1 MVQKKSLIGFR
12 TACEQMWG
20 TSGTLETAA
29 ALPSDVR
36 ERTAGIRPLPEWIPL
51 GDLIAWHE
59 AVWNGRAQ
67 HDEKVMFEHAH
78 RTVDHGFGRVKR
90 AVIGLASA
98 ATLAPRVA
106 ALWKDEYS
114 TGSLAATA
122 LEPRST
128 TLVLSDHPYV
138 QHELMRMIIAEV
150 FRYVLS
156 RTRTKNVSA
165 THLVNGNRLLV
176 ALNWR

>member
-20 TSGTLETAA
+20 ETGARETID

-36 ERTAGIRPLPEWIPL
+36 ERTGGIRPLPDWIPL

-59 AVWNGRAQ
+59 AVWDGQAKRDQ
-67 HDEKVMFEHAH
+67 KVMLAHAH
-78 RTVDHGFGRVKR
+78 RTVDQGFGRVKR
-90 AVIGLASA
+90 AVISLANA

-106 ALWKDEYS
+106 ALWNDEYS
-114 TGSLAATA
+114 TGTLTAAA

-138 QHELMRMIIAEV
+138 HHELMRMIITEV

-156 RTRTKNVSA
+156 LTRTKNVSA
-165 THLVNGNRLLV
+165 THLVSGNRLLV